1 MQFRTL
7 GGSGIEASV
16 VGLGTWALGGWMWGG
31 ADETDAIRA
40 IRASLD
46 EGVTLVDTAPIYGL
60 GRSEELVGEAIAGR
74 RDEVVLATKCALRW
88 DQEIGQLHFYAD
100 DKGVAQEGSKYK
112 VYKCLRPESI
122 AEEVERSLKRLR
134 TDRIDLY
141 QTHWQ
146 EETTPIAD
154 TAAFLEK
161 LKDQGKIRAIGVSNV
176 EVRHLDGY
184 ERARPGQAVVASA
197 QERFSMFERKIER
210 NGVLDWCKKH
220 GVAVLAYSP
229 LEQGLLTGKL
239 TPEREFGEGDV
250 RKDNPRYSVERRR
263 QVLAMLEEFR
273 PIADRCGATF
283 SQLAIAWTAA
293 YPGVTH
299 VLVGARDEKQ
309 ARENA
314 AGGAIKLRQ
323 EDRQTMDEI
332 IARYH

>member
-1 MQFRTL
+1 MQFRVL
-7 GGSGIEASV
+7 GESGIEASV

-31 ADETDAIRA
+31 ADEKDAVRA

-74 RDEVVLATKCALRW
+74 RDEVVLATKCGLRW
-88 DQEIGQLHFYAD
+88 DQEIGELHFYAD

-122 AEEVERSLKRLR
+122 VEEVERSLKRLR

-154 TAAFLEK
+154 AVACLAK
-161 LKDQGKIRAIGVSNV
+161 LRDQGKIRAIGVSNV
-176 EVRHLDGY
+176 EVGHLEGY
-184 ERARPGQAVVASA
+184 RQAMGGGVVASA

-210 NGVLDWCKKH
+210 NGVLDWCREH
-220 GVAVLAYSP
+220 GAAVLAYSP

-239 TPEREFGEGDV
+239 TPDREFGEGDV
-250 RKDNPRYSVERRR
+250 RKNSPRYSVERRR
-263 QVLAMLEEFR
+263 EVLAMLEEFR
-273 PIADRCGATF
+273 PIAETYGATF

-299 VLVGARDEKQ
+299 VLVGARNENQ

-314 AGGAIKLRQ
+314 AGGAIELRSA
-323 EDRQTMDEI
+323 DRETMDEI
-332 IARYH
+332 IARYQ